1 MTAVLALEVSTG
13 TWLQY
18 AVVSV
23 AAHLIT
29 ALPIMICT
37 FALFY
42 FVFGLLWGK
51 CWNKA
56 WALGVSPS
64 RWALVGFAAL
74 TAAGSLTCADSLYG
88 SNFFRTAVADELV
101 NLPSGEEKE
110 NQDARQIT
118 VDEAPQSKI
127 VVDGLCK
134 MLHVGEDTED
144 TIMINQAFAD
154 AYTSALT
161 LLWGLFCTSTL
172 LLIGGVA
179 FGAFS
184 DIKEIKA

>member
-1 MTAVLALEVSTG
+1 MTATLALNVGTG

-18 AVVSV
+18 AVMSV
-23 AAHLIT
+23 ASHLIT

-37 FALFY
+37 FALLY
-42 FVFGLLWGK
+42 FVLGLLWGK
-51 CWNKA
+51 CWNKR
-56 WALGVSPS
+56 WSLGASPS

-88 SNFFRTAVADELV
+88 SNFFRTAVATEMQA
-101 NLPSGEEKE
+101 LPTGDE
-110 NQDARQIT
+110 NQDARQISAEESPLAKT
-118 VDEAPQSKI
+118 L
-127 VVDGLCK
+127 VDGLCK

-144 TIMINQAFAD
+144 TVMINQAFAD

-179 FGAFS
+179 FGAYS
-184 DIKEIKA
+184 DIKEIKPII